1 MDEQELKKYDEIM
14 ARMDQGMSEYQAI
27 NYNTL
32 PQNPVPFK
40 QYVSY
45 VNTQNEIETEHKLA
59 KSFYNGTI
67 SMINGLI
74 GTGRMLADRRLSY
87 EAQEGEAAGMAG
99 VGSVTIDELRKPT
112 KLLQRYNVQANTT
125 AEKLIYG
132 LAEGGAQLAGQALV
146 TLATGGIGGGLF
158 MGAQIAGNQYN
169 ELRNEGVDPDRAF
182 EASVTNALI

>member
-32 PQNPVPFK
+32 PQNPIPFK

-74 GTGRMLADRRLSY
+74 GTGRMLADSRLSY
-87 EAQEGEAAGMAG
+87 EAQVGEAAGMAG

-112 KLLQRYNVQANTT
+112 KLL
-125 AEKLIYG
+125 
-132 LAEGGAQLAGQALV
+132 
-146 TLATGGIGGGLF
+146 
-158 MGAQIAGNQYN
+158 
-169 ELRNEGVDPDRAF
+169 
-182 EASVTNALI
+182 

>member
-87 EAQEGEAAGMAG
+87 EAQEGEAAGMTG

-132 LAEGGAQLAGQALV
+132 LAISIHAPLAGCDLV
-146 TLATGGIGGGLF
+146 
-158 MGAQIAGNQYN
+158 
-169 ELRNEGVDPDRAF
+169 
-182 EASVTNALI
+182 